1 VTSADTGDGRDPEL
15 EALLNS
21 FGDADEAGAVPVP
34 DVPLDELLQLF
45 GAGPDADPTAPL
57 DATEQ
62 LADGSDA
69 GASGN
74 DVPPVA
80 DVPVETGIDWLGAPV
95 FGSDDGDATRPIA
108 LESAGGGRTPA
119 PDGLSAGAA
128 SDGGSPGAMSGAVGS
143 APGSPVSGSPESG
156 SPESNGTP
164 DWSDDETAVELAE
177 HAASDHDASDDSAG
191 LREIAIPIGHVGVVA
206 VDQETGEMLAP
217 FREEELPTGKAFFGR
232 TTIVITDDE
241 GPDIGYLDD
250 EIAAPDIDL
259 DGSPEVPELDPN
271 TIYIGDKDEG
281 FGTAERAPTRAARS
295 GTIDPRVRA
304 RRSAVRR
311 QAQSR
316 RLVVVGAI
324 VGLVVMLLIAVG
336 VVASPMF
343 GVTEV
348 RVNGAVYTDAAA
360 LDAVIT
366 DLEGEPVLLIDTGE
380 IEAVLSALPWV
391 ERVRV
396 DPQFPHTVVI
406 DIRERRALATF
417 RGGDGRW
424 RVIDVQGRVL
434 DVLDGQPVA
443 YMPITGS
450 HPDTSRGQYA
460 GTPYAS
466 AATLVQVLPAEVR
479 AITQSVG
486 LDAVTGTLTMELV
499 GGVAVRLGSA
509 DDLDDKLA
517 RLLSQ
522 VRGGLA
528 GVVALDVSTAQ
539 IGVVRG

>member
-1 VTSADTGDGRDPEL
+1 SLDTVPSLDTVLSLGIESPPGRGDIDPADGL
-15 EALLNS
+15 
-21 FGDADEAGAVPVP
+21 AVPRV
-34 DVPLDELLQLF
+34 
-45 GAGPDADPTAPL
+45 T
-57 DATEQ
+57 
-62 LADGSDA
+62 
-69 GASGN
+69 
-74 DVPPVA
+74 

-95 FGSDDGDATRPIA
+95 FGAGDDGDATKPIVVPP
-108 LESAGGGRTPA
+108 LAGGDLEPA
-119 PDGLSAGAA
+119 VGTGPADETAPVAAGSDAAVRRPAVDAPGGLSVDGL
-128 SDGGSPGAMSGAVGS
+128 
-143 APGSPVSGSPESG
+143 
-156 SPESNGTP
+156 P
-164 DWSDDETAVELAE
+164 DWARDETAV
-177 HAASDHDASDDSAG
+177 DADVDQATG
-191 LREIAIPIGHVGVVA
+191 EPRVREVAIPVGHVGVVA
-206 VDQETGEMLAP
+206 VDQETGEMLSP
-217 FREEELPTGKAFFGR
+217 TREEELPTGKAFFGR

-250 EIAAPDIDL
+250 EIAAPDIDVEA
-259 DGSPEVPELDPN
+259 PVEVPELDPN

-281 FGTAERAPTRAARS
+281 FGASDRVPQRTARGGA
-295 GTIDPRVRA
+295 IDPRVRA

-311 QAQSR
+311 EARSR
-316 RLVVVGAI
+316 RLVVVGAA
-324 VGLVVMLLIAVG
+324 VGLVVMLLVAVG

-343 GVTEV
+343 GVTDV

-360 LDAVIT
+360 LDAIIA
-366 DLEGEPVLLIDTGE
+366 DLEGDPVLLVDTGD
-380 IEAVLSALPWV
+380 IETALAALPWV

-396 DPQFPHTVVI
+396 DSQFPHTVVI

-450 HPDTSRGQYA
+450 HPDTARGQFA
-460 GTPYAS
+460 GAPYSS

-486 LDAVTGTLTMELV
+486 LDAVTGTLTMELS

>member
-1 VTSADTGDGRDPEL
+1 MTSADTGNGRDPEL
-15 EALLNS
+15 DALLSS
-21 FGDADEAGAVPVP
+21 FGDAHDSGAAPAP

-45 GAGPDADPTAPL
+45 GTDSGVDPTTPL
-57 DATEQ
+57 DATVP
-62 LADGSDA
+62 LDA
-69 GASGN
+69 GELPHIDAGSPGHA
-74 DVPPVA
+74 VPPVA

-95 FGSDDGDATRPIA
+95 FGGDDGDATRPIA
-108 LESAGGGRTPA
+108 LEPLAAGRPHGADSPSAEPG
-119 PDGLSAGAA
+119 PDGASSGELPGDAASAPAATDSSDLPDWAIDQTAVVAGEPAEADGGAA
-128 SDGGSPGAMSGAVGS
+128 
-143 APGSPVSGSPESG
+143 
-156 SPESNGTP
+156 
-164 DWSDDETAVELAE
+164 AE
-177 HAASDHDASDDSAG
+177 AAR

-217 FREEELPTGKAFFGR
+217 FRQEELPTGKAFFGR

-250 EIAAPDIDL
+250 EIAAPDVDL
-259 DGSPEVPELDPN
+259 DPGPEVPELDPN

-281 FGTAERAPTRAARS
+281 LATGERVPQRTARGGA
-295 GTIDPRVRA
+295 IDPRVRA

-311 QAQSR
+311 QERSR
-316 RLVVVGAI
+316 RLFVVGAV
-324 VGLVVMLLIAVG
+324 VGLVVMLLVAVG

-348 RVNGAVYTDAAA
+348 RVNGAVYTDVAA
-360 LDAVIT
+360 LDAVIA
-366 DLEGEPVLLIDTGE
+366 DLEGDPVLLVDTGE
-380 IEAVLSALPWV
+380 IESVLAALPWV

-396 DPQFPHTVVI
+396 DSRFPHTVVI

-450 HPDTSRGQYA
+450 HPDTARGQYA

-479 AITQSVG
+479 AITRSVG

-522 VRGGLA
+522 VRGGLS

>member
-1 VTSADTGDGRDPEL
+1 MTSADAGDGRDPEL

-21 FGDADEAGAVPVP
+21 FGDAHESGAGPAP
-34 DVPLDELLQLF
+34 DVPLEELLQLF
-45 GAGPDADPTAPL
+45 ATGPDVDPAASL
-57 DATEQ
+57 DATEP
-62 LADGSDA
+62 LDEGASDGSDA
-69 GASGN
+69 GAVGH

-80 DVPVETGIDWLGAPV
+80 DLSVETGIDWLGAPV
-95 FGSDDGDATRPIA
+95 FGGDDGDVTRPIEVEPERGVGKVA
-108 LESAGGGRTPA
+108 APVAPDGPESAGA
-119 PDGLSAGAA
+119 P
-128 SDGGSPGAMSGAVGS
+128 PGESTLAVGP
-143 APGSPVSGSPESG
+143 APGSLASHGM
-156 SPESNGTP
+156 P
-164 DWSDDETAVELAE
+164 DWAGDETAVDAE
-177 HAASDHDASDDSAG
+177 EQAGSDGVAADEAAG
-191 LREIAIPIGHVGVVA
+191 VREIAIPVGHVGVVA
-206 VDQETGEMLAP
+206 VDQETGDMLAP

-232 TTIVITDDE
+232 TTIIITDDE

-250 EIAAPDIDL
+250 EIAAPDIEPDV
-259 DGSPEVPELDPN
+259 SPEVPELDPN

-281 FGTAERAPTRAARS
+281 LGTAERAPTRTSRGGS
-295 GTIDPRVRA
+295 IDPRVRA

-316 RLVVVGAI
+316 RIVVVGAV
-324 VGLVVMLLIAVG
+324 VGLLVMLLIAVG

-343 GVTEV
+343 GVTDV
-348 RVNGAVYTDAAA
+348 RVNGAVYTDADA
-360 LDAVIT
+360 LDAVIAG
-366 DLEGEPVLLIDTGE
+366 LEGEPVLLVDTGE
-380 IEAVLSALPWV
+380 LEAELAALPWV

-396 DPQFPHTVVI
+396 DSQFPHTVVI

-460 GTPYAS
+460 GTPYAA